1 MSFDVPAD
9 PDRASHAMTIRVPD
23 GMAAYETLRLV
34 TMSDGVFYIAKV
46 ADNELPV
53 PFRLARCT
61 DGVLVFEKDLV
72 KAEPRPGQ
80 RAFGVSSTRI
90 AEERERRFGRPK
102 RGERPTLSRI
112 RQYLANLELDPG
124 ASWPEI
130 QRAYEKLRE
139 RYHPDKHAAHPERHE
154 TAVELTESLNKAYEA
169 LRRYFER

>member
-1 MSFDVPAD
+1 
-9 PDRASHAMTIRVPD
+9 MTRLSDGPFGPD
-23 GMAAYETLRLV
+23 GKKL
-34 TMSDGVFYIAKV
+34 
-46 ADNELPV
+46 ADLTDDEL
-53 PFRLARCT
+53 
-61 DGVLVFEKDLV
+61 
-72 KAEPRPGQ
+72 
-80 RAFGVSSTRI
+80 

-102 RGERPTLSRI
+102 LGERPTLSRV
-112 RQYLANLELDPG
+112 RQYLANLELDPS